1 MRHARTPTIASYA
14 AFGGGRLARVLPHV
28 LRVAAAGVFA
38 LVSASPALAQRYHD
52 RGDPRIQDQRVQ
64 QDPRAVDPR
73 AVDPR
78 AIDPRAADPRALPP
92 QREQRFDP
100 RTFDSREVED
110 RRRQEQGARDIH
122 RSGRLTPDE
131 RRDLRRQI
139 NEAGM
144 DLYSHPPR
152 H

>member
-1 MRHARTPTIASYA
+1 
-14 AFGGGRLARVLPHV
+14 LARVFPQL
-28 LRVAAAGVFA
+28 LRVTAAAAIA
-38 LVSASPALAQRYHD
+38 LMSASPALAQRYHD

-78 AIDPRAADPRALPP
+78 AMDPRAADPRALPP

>member
-1 MRHARTPTIASYA
+1 
-14 AFGGGRLARVLPHV
+14 LARVLPHV
-28 LRVAAAGVFA
+28 LRWAAAGVFA

-52 RGDPRIQDQRVQ
+52 RGDPRTQDQRVQ
-64 QDPRAVDPR
+64 QDPRAMDPR

-78 AIDPRAADPRALPP
+78 AMDPRAIDPRALPP
-92 QREQRFDP
+92 PREQRFDP

-110 RRRQEQGARDIH
+110 RRRQEQGAHDTH
-122 RSGRLTPDE
+122 HSSRLTPDE

-144 DLYSHPPR
+144 DLYSRPPR

>member
-1 MRHARTPTIASYA
+1 
-14 AFGGGRLARVLPHV
+14 LARVLPHV
-28 LRVAAAGVFA
+28 LRVVVAGVFA
-38 LVSASPALAQRYHD
+38 LVSASPSLAQRYHD
-52 RGDPRIQDQRVQ
+52 RGDPRMQDQRVQ

-78 AIDPRAADPRALPP
+78 AMDPRAMDPRAVDPRALPP
-92 QREQRFDP
+92 PREQRFDP

-110 RRRQEQGARDIH
+110 RRRQEQGARATH
-122 RSGRLTPDE
+122 HSSRLTPDE

-144 DLYSHPPR
+144 DLYSRPP
-152 H
+152 HH

>member
-1 MRHARTPTIASYA
+1 
-14 AFGGGRLARVLPHV
+14 LARVLPHV
-28 LRVAAAGVFA
+28 LRVVVAGVFA
-38 LVSASPALAQRYHD
+38 LVSASPSLAQRYHD
-52 RGDPRIQDQRVQ
+52 RGDPRMQDQRVQ

-78 AIDPRAADPRALPP
+78 AVDPRAVDPRAMDPRAMDPRAVDPRALPP
-92 QREQRFDP
+92 PREQRFDP

-110 RRRQEQGARDIH
+110 RRRQEQGARATH
-122 RSGRLTPDE
+122 HSSRLTPDE

-144 DLYSHPPR
+144 DLYSRPP
-152 H
+152 HH

>member
-1 MRHARTPTIASYA
+1 M
-14 AFGGGRLARVLPHV
+14 
-28 LRVAAAGVFA
+28 AAAGVLA
-38 LVSASPALAQRYHD
+38 LVAASPALAQRYHD
-52 RGDPRIQDQRVQ
+52 RGDPRMQDPRVQDQRVQ
-64 QDPRAVDPR
+64 QDPRAMDPR
-73 AVDPR
+73 AGDPR
-78 AIDPRAADPRALPP
+78 AMPPPPP

-100 RTFDSREVED
+100 HTFDSRAVED
-110 RRRQEQGARDIH
+110 RRQQQQQEQGAREMR